1 MINKEK
7 KVAKKI
13 KKLLSKRGFLV
24 HQHNSQT
31 SKSVYIKIDRGM
43 LPSIRISDHKR
54 LNNDNCKYNV
64 IKNYN
69 GVRNEI
75 VNGREKKYY
84 NFRNLRRLI
93 TDIELER
100 NNKIITIGYLRYK
113 KILKTKVNRKISNNK
128 NNYYEKVA

>member
-7 KVAKKI
+7 IMAKKI
-13 KKLLSKRGFLV
+13 KKLLNKRGFLV

-31 SKSVYIKIDRGM
+31 SKSVYLKIDKGM
-43 LPSIRISDHKR
+43 LPSMRISDHKR

-84 NFRNLRRLI
+84 NFNNLRRLI

-100 NNKIITIGYLRYK
+100 NSKIITIGYLRYK
-113 KILKTKVNRKISNNK
+113 KILKTRINRKTNYNK
-128 NNYYEKVA
+128 NKYCEKVA